1 MDIYTHALP
10 PLHHPPCV
18 HTLHFVSFLLSL
30 RLLPLHSS
38 SLSNNPSIFVLEWG
52 SNVFHL
58 CVFLLQL
65 RGPGLPLFIHSPSS
79 PLHLLSNKTLNLVP
93 LSFKVSISLHTGAPL
108 GPGQQGVVSLNLCTP
123 DIIESGSW
131 WKIWTNGQKK
141 KLLFTDLKFWKT
153 SKFSGDEVSQFS
165 LAGNQSDIENTENSF

>member
-1 MDIYTHALP
+1 MNQQSGHQHNRTHCVFSGYLHSRPP
-10 PLHHPPCV
+10 PLHPPPCV

-123 DIIESGSW
+123 DIIESGS
-131 WKIWTNGQKK
+131 
-141 KLLFTDLKFWKT
+141 
-153 SKFSGDEVSQFS
+153 
-165 LAGNQSDIENTENSF
+165 